1 VVGSGPAGL
10 EAARALGVRGYDVVL
25 AEAGRDLGGRV
36 AREATLPGLAAWRRV
51 VDHRVQAIAALPNV
65 EVYRESEMSAA
76 DVAEFGFEHVVVA
89 TGAAWRADGV
99 ARWHTTPIPIAP
111 GARVLT
117 PDDVMAGRRPMG
129 RRVVLY
135 DDDHYYL
142 GGVLAELL
150 QAEGYAVHLVTPA
163 PLASAWTANTLE
175 VEKVQRRL
183 LLAGV
188 SILANH
194 ALTSVA
200 DGSVRVEHVFSQ
212 SDAELPA
219 DGVVL
224 VTARLPH
231 DALYLELLEL
241 LEHEA
246 TGELRSVKAIGD
258 AWAPGTIAAAVWSGR
273 RYAEE
278 FDLDPRPNDRPA
290 FRREVTEISR
300 D

>member
-1 VVGSGPAGL
+1 M
-10 EAARALGVRGYDVVL
+10 L

-36 AREATLPGLAAWRRV
+36 AREAALPGLAAWRRV
-51 VDHRVQAIAALPNV
+51 VDHRLQALAALPNV

-76 DVAEFGFEHVVVA
+76 DVAEFGFEHVLVA
-89 TGAAWRADGV
+89 TGAAWRADGI
-99 ARWHTTPIPIAP
+99 ARWHTTSIPIAP

-117 PDDVMAGRRPMG
+117 PDDLMAGRRPMG
-129 RRVVLY
+129 PRVVLY

-200 DGSVRVEHVFSQ
+200 DGAVRVEHVFSQ
-212 SDAELPA
+212 TDAELPA

-231 DALYLELLEL
+231 DALYLELLE
-241 LEHEA
+241 HEA

-258 AWAPGTIAAAVWSGR
+258 AWAPRHHRGGRLVGTSVR
-273 RYAEE
+273 RGV
-278 FDLDPRPNDRPA
+278 RPGPTVQR
-290 FRREVTEISR
+290 
-300 D
+300 